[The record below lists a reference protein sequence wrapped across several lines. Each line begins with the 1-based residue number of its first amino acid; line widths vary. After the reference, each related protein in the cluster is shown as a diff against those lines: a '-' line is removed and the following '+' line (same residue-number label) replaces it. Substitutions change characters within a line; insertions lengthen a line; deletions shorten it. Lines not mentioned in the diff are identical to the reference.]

1 MNIVEKSNVKQD
13 KITTYLKQ
21 ILTKTEA
28 KQFQPDIDFDE
39 WLDTMFLLNS
49 NIQKLERQK

>member
-1 MNIVEKSNVKQD
+1 MNIVEKSTAKQD